1 MKNHVIAV
9 ITQTVNVNVMNRE
22 DKARLYDEYV
32 RESDILQRENSK
44 IKSEYVFN
52 VPQNMQEILDRNNS
66 RLDVL
71 VKNLEKLYID

>member
-1 MKNHVIAV
+1 
-9 ITQTVNVNVMNRE
+9 MNRE

-44 IKSEYVFN
+44 IKSEHVFN
-52 VPQNMQEILDRNNS
+52 VPQNMQVILDRNNA

-71 VKNLEKLYID
+71 VKSLERLYID

>member
-44 IKSEYVFN
+44 IKSEHVFN
-52 VPQNMQEILDRNNS
+52 VPQNMQVILDRNNA

-71 VKNLEKLYID
+71 VKSLERLYID

>member
-1 MKNHVIAV
+1 
-9 ITQTVNVNVMNRE
+9 MNRE

>member
-1 MKNHVIAV
+1 MV
-9 ITQTVNVNVMNRE
+9 ITQTVNANVMNRE
-22 DKARLYDEYV
+22 DKAKLYDEYI

-52 VPQNMQEILDRNNS
+52 VPQNMQEILDRNNA

>member
-1 MKNHVIAV
+1 M
-9 ITQTVNVNVMNRE
+9 VNVSVMTRE
-22 DKARLYDEYV
+22 EKAALYDNYL
-32 RESDILQRENSK
+32 RESDRLQREISK

-52 VPQNMQEILDRNNS
+52 IPPNMQEIIDRNNA

>member
-1 MKNHVIAV
+1 
-9 ITQTVNVNVMNRE
+9 MNRE
-22 DKARLYDEYV
+22 DKARLYDEYI

-52 VPQNMQEILDRNNS
+52 IPQDMQVILDRNNA

-71 VKNLEKLYID
+71 VKNLERLYID

>member
-1 MKNHVIAV
+1 MKNHVIVV

-22 DKARLYDEYV
+22 DKARLYDEYI

-44 IKSEYVFN
+44 IKSEHVFN
-52 VPQNMQEILDRNNS
+52 VPQNMQVILDRNNA

-71 VKNLEKLYID
+71 VKSLERLYID

>member
-1 MKNHVIAV
+1 MV
-9 ITQTVNVNVMNRE
+9 ITQTVNANVMNRE
-22 DKARLYDEYV
+22 DKAKLYDEYI

-52 VPQNMQEILDRNNS
+52 VPQNMQVILDRNNA

-71 VKNLEKLYID
+71 VKNLERLYID